1 MLKSSSLNAVYISRA
16 AIVTAALLA
25 WIYLISHISV
35 TLTPSLSH
43 RVFYIDKGFS
53 KAGKGDYV
61 LFDFSSEL
69 IEGGRPVKGLKQI
82 GCDEGDYLQ
91 EMMGDYFCGM
101 EYLGRAKE
109 RSLKGEPLS
118 RFTYRGAVPPGKIF
132 VVGDS
137 VDSFDS
143 RYWGFLDKREIIAKA
158 YPIF

>member
-1 MLKSSSLNAVYISRA
+1 MLKSSSLNTVNVSRA
-16 AIVTAALLA
+16 AIVTALLLA
-25 WIYLISHISV
+25 WIYLVSHISV
-35 TLTPSLSH
+35 TMTPSLSH
-43 RVFYIDKGFS
+43 SVFYIDKGFS

-61 LFDFSSEL
+61 LFDFSSPLLED
-69 IEGGRPVKGLKQI
+69 GRPVKGMKRI

-91 EMMGDYFCGM
+91 EAKGDYFCGK

-109 RSLKGEPLS
+109 RSLRGEPLS
-118 RFTYRGAVPPGKIF
+118 RFTYKGAVPPGKIF

-143 RYWGFLDKREIIAKA
+143 RYWGFLDKGEIIAKA